1 MSSKTVLPPPRPV
14 RPPIR
19 APRPVSLP
27 DRLALRLGLALI
39 VWSRRTRRQ
48 PHEVDPA
55 AVLRRQREHEA
66 RLAREAEWL
75 ILGAGM
81 HLWR

>member
-1 MSSKTVLPPPRPV
+1 MSSKTLLRPV
-14 RPPIR
+14 RPPTGS
-19 APRPVSLP
+19 PRRVSLP
-27 DRLALRLGLALI
+27 DRLALRIGLALI

-55 AVLRRQREHEA
+55 EVLRHQREREA

-75 ILGAGM
+75 ILVTGARP
-81 HLWR
+81 WR

>member
-1 MSSKTVLPPPRPV
+1 
-14 RPPIR
+14 
-19 APRPVSLP
+19 VSLP

-48 PHEVDPA
+48 PHEIDPA
-55 AVLRRQREHEA
+55 EELRRQREHEA

-75 ILGAGM
+75 LLLTGPRQ
-81 HLWR
+81 WR

>member
-1 MSSKTVLPPPRPV
+1 MSSKTLLRPV
-14 RPPIR
+14 RPPTGP
-19 APRPVSLP
+19 PRRVSLP

-48 PHEVDPA
+48 PHEIDPA
-55 AVLRRQREHEA
+55 EELRRQREHEA

-75 ILGAGM
+75 LLLTGPRQ
-81 HLWR
+81 WR

>member
-1 MSSKTVLPPPRPV
+1 MSSKTLLRPV
-14 RPPIR
+14 RPPTG

-48 PHEVDPA
+48 PHEIDPA
-55 AVLRRQREHEA
+55 EELRRQCEHEA
-66 RLAREAEWL
+66 RLVREAEWL
-75 ILGAGM
+75 LLVTGPRQ
-81 HLWR
+81 WR